1 MTTPIQNDSDCCAP
15 RSARL
20 LGWGGVIPFALL
32 ALASL
37 TATPEAARA
46 LLGYGAIIL
55 GFMGAVWWGVAMAS
69 GEARSPFYAIS
80 VLPALAAFAA
90 LVAPVW
96 IGLWLLAAGFAAL
109 LLFDLSQVRKGAAPP
124 WYAALRVKLTTCV
137 LLSLLLVAVLQG
149 RILS

>member
-1 MTTPIQNDSDCCAP
+1 MTPNFPNDSDFRAP
-15 RSARL
+15 PSARL
-20 LGWGGVIPFALL
+20 LGWGGVIPFAVL

-55 GFMGAVWWGVAMAS
+55 GFMGAIWWGVAMAR

-90 LVAPVW
+90 LLSPVW
-96 IGLWLLAAGFAAL
+96 VGLWLLAAAFAIL
-109 LLFDLSQVRKGAAPP
+109 LLFDLAQVRRNAAPQ
-124 WYAALRVKLTTCV
+124 WYAALRIRLTVCV
-137 LLSLLLVAVLQG
+137 LLSLSFVAFMQG
-149 RILS
+149 RSLF